1 MSAGASGH
9 RDEITYGEYHAVIV
23 RSGDRS
29 SAAGAWNPPPE
40 IRELREQ
47 LPVHLGSFDHEDVI
61 RSIDDVV
68 VLGRPAKC
76 VLFETQFGDI
86 LQRNQVCMDAERG
99 VMLRWQVGDEIIENS
114 DYFQVG
120 SLWEPARI
128 SRNLRGALR
137 MEIEQKISTIEGAV
151 DPNVFTPPTQHW
163 NKLFQCQTSRRP
175 IAISTPQPA
184 PGNQGDQTVDVVVTG
199 WIWNTGKTYG
209 LTIQDSPRPD
219 LNAEALAIVSQW
231 RFQPMICND
240 KASTRDADFLVHF
253 QGR

>member
-1 MSAGASGH
+1 M
-9 RDEITYGEYHAVIV
+9 
-23 RSGDRS
+23 
-29 SAAGAWNPPPE
+29 
-40 IRELREQ
+40 
-47 LPVHLGSFDHEDVI
+47 I

-86 LQRNQVCMDAERG
+86 LQRNQVCMDAE
-99 VMLRWQVGDEIIENS
+99 S
-114 DYFQVG
+114 FQVG

-128 SRNLRGALR
+128 SRNLREALR